1 MHPCLRPGL
10 VWLAFALGTVLA
22 GPRELIASGRY
33 EEAYREAQSLGA
45 EGLVWA
51 ARAANLY
58 ATYLAQGDETTL
70 WFTRAEQ
77 AATQALKLNPRSAE
91 AHFELARAQGG
102 LLSRRGL
109 LEAAA
114 MVTSMRQHL
123 EQALQ
128 IKPDYAEA
136 KAALAVWHAALAQN
150 GLGWLYGA
158 DANQANALFEES
170 LKLEDSVVVRVW
182 YALAL
187 QQQGKIP
194 EARRQLERALAM
206 TPKDAADRFEQN
218 LARERLKSLKGQATP
233 SSAVLG

>member
-1 MHPCLRPGL
+1 MPPCLRPGL
-10 VWLAFALGTVLA
+10 VWLAFALGMVLA

-123 EQALQ
+123 EEALQ

-136 KAALAVWHAALAQN
+136 KA
-150 GLGWLYGA
+150 GA

>member
-1 MHPCLRPGL
+1 MLILGL
-10 VWLAFALGTVLA
+10 GMALA
-22 GPRELIASGRY
+22 GPRELIVSGRY
-33 EEAYREAQSLGA
+33 GEAYREAQSLGS

-58 ATYLAQGDETTL
+58 ASYLAQNDPEITT

-114 MVTSMRQHL
+114 MVTSMREHL
-123 EQALQ
+123 EEALK

-136 KAALAVWHAALAQN
+136 KAALAVWHGALTQN
-150 GLGWLYGA
+150 GVGWLYGA
-158 DANQANALFEES
+158 DASQVSPLFEEA

-187 QQQGKIP
+187 QQQGRIP
-194 EARRQLERALAM
+194 EARRHLEKALAM
-206 TPKDAADRFEQN
+206 TPQDAADRFEQN
-218 LARERLKSLKGQATP
+218 IARERLKGLK
-233 SSAVLG
+233 

>member
-1 MHPCLRPGL
+1 MHPWLRLGFVLLFGL
-10 VWLAFALGTVLA
+10 GIALA
-22 GPRELIASGRY
+22 GPRELIVSGRY
-33 EEAYREAQSLGA
+33 GEAYREAQGLGS

-58 ATYLAQGDETTL
+58 ASYLAQGDEITL

-114 MVTSMRQHL
+114 MVTSMREHL
-123 EQALQ
+123 EEALK

-136 KAALAVWHAALAQN
+136 TAALAVWHGALTQN
-150 GLGWLYGA
+150 GMGWLYGA
-158 DANQANALFEES
+158 DANQVSPLFEES

-194 EARRQLERALAM
+194 EARRHLEKALAM
-206 TPKDAADRFEQN
+206 PPKDAADRFEQN
-218 LARERLKSLKGQATP
+218 IARERLKSLR
-233 SSAVLG
+233 

>member
-1 MHPCLRPGL
+1 MPPCLRLGL
-10 VWLAFALGTVLA
+10 FLLIFGLGIALA
-22 GPRELIASGRY
+22 GPRELIISGRY
-33 EEAYREAQSLGA
+33 GEAYREAQNLGA

-58 ATYLAQGDETTL
+58 ATYLAQGDEITL

-102 LLSRRGL
+102 LLSRRGIF
-109 LEAAA
+109 EAAA
-114 MVTSMRQHL
+114 MITSMREHL
-123 EQALQ
+123 EEALR

-136 KAALAVWHAALAQN
+136 KAALAVWHAALAQA
-150 GLGWLYGA
+150 GIGWLYGA
-158 DANQANALFEES
+158 DFNQANALFEEA
-170 LKLEDSVVVRVW
+170 LKLEDSIVIRVW

-194 EARRQLERALAM
+194 EARRQLEKALAM
-206 TPKDAADRFEQN
+206 TPKDAADRFEQDI
-218 LARERLKSLKGQATP
+218 ARERIKSLK
-233 SSAVLG
+233 